1 MKYIKGLL
9 KVITVLGLYELSK
22 YATNKFLDKR
32 SIEVICPKD
41 Y

>member
-1 MKYIKGLL
+1 MKHIKTIF
-9 KVITVLGLYELSK
+9 KIVVVLGLYELSK